1 MIKLKMFDESRISK
15 SMLSLTGI
23 LFALYIITGLL
34 DSYNFSIPAIGNI
47 FYLGAALGL
56 LAAGQTICMLT
67 GGIDLSLAMIATGAA
82 FIVSVKSSS
91 GLLVA
96 LSLALLYCI
105 VIGAI
110 NGLAVGLLG
119 MNPLIMTL
127 GMNAVLIG
135 VFTVGVT
142 TFLQG
147 SSTVPEVLVTLSTAS
162 IIDTS
167 GWVFESA
174 TADPRSWPFFASIVD
189 TLSWPFFIWLLVS
202 LIVLFILART
212 GLGRLIYAIGDNAQ
226 SARLAGVK
234 VWQVQVTTYVM
245 CAILGGIGGIILGG
259 QSGAVALSLANSFLL
274 PSVAA
279 VVIGG
284 TSIMGGIGG
293 YKGTMMGT
301 LILTLLSSLLTT
313 INSTEAVKQMIYGAI
328 VLATCLD
335 LRKNILRTS

>member
-1 MIKLKMFDESRISK
+1 MIKLKMFNESRISK
-15 SMLSLTGI
+15 SMLSLIGI

-34 DSYNFSIPAIGNI
+34 DSYNFSIPAIGNV

-91 GLLVA
+91 GLPIA

-110 NGLAVGLLG
+110 NGLAIGLLG

-147 SSTVPEVLVTLSTAS
+147 SSTVPEVLVTLSTSS

-167 GWVFESA
+167 TWVFESA
-174 TADPRSWPFFASIVD
+174 TADPRSWPFVASIVD

-202 LIVLFILART
+202 VIVLFILART

-284 TSIMGGIGG
+284 TSIMGGLGG

-313 INSTEAVKQMIYGAI
+313 VNSSEAVKQMIYGAI
-328 VLATCLD
+328 VLALAWTYS
-335 LRKNILRTS
+335 KISENS

>member
-147 SSTVPEVLVTLSTAS
+147 SSTVPDVLVTLSTAS

-174 TADPRSWPFFASIVD
+174 TADPRSWPFFASVVD

-313 INSTEAVKQMIYGAI
+313 INSSEAVKQMIYGAI
-328 VLATCLD
+328 VLALAWTYA
-335 LRKNILRTS
+335 KISENS

>member
-96 LSLALLYCI
+96 LSLALLYCV

-147 SSTVPEVLVTLSTAS
+147 SSTVPDVLVTLSTAS

-174 TADPRSWPFFASIVD
+174 TADPRSWPFFASVVD

-313 INSTEAVKQMIYGAI
+313 INSSEAVKQMIYGAI
-328 VLATCLD
+328 VLALAWTYA
-335 LRKNILRTS
+335 KISENS

>member
-1 MIKLKMFDESRISK
+1 MMNSIRNYATAKVSK
-15 SMLSLTGI
+15 SIWALVGI
-23 LFALYIITGLL
+23 LIALFSVTSLIDPYF
-34 DSYNFSIPAIGNI
+34 FSIPSIGTT
-47 FYLGAALGL
+47 LLLAAPLGL

-67 GGIDLSLAMIATGAA
+67 GGIDLSLAMIAAGAA
-82 FIVSVKSSS
+82 FIVSVKSSD
-91 GLLVA
+91 GLMIA
-96 LSLALLYCI
+96 LFWAFLYCF
-105 VIGAI
+105 VIGSI
-110 NGLAVGLLG
+110 NGLAIGLFG

-135 VFTVGVT
+135 VFAVGVT
-142 TFLQG
+142 TFLKG
-147 SSTVPEVLVTLSTAS
+147 SSTVPDILVTASTA
-162 IIDTS
+162 I
-167 GWVFESA
+167 FLF
-174 TADPRSWPFFASIVD
+174 DPISWPVI
-189 TLSWPFFIWLLVS
+189 IWAV
-202 LIVLFILART
+202 IGGLFLFMLTRT

-226 SARLAGVK
+226 AARLAGVK

-313 INSTEAVKQMIYGAI
+313 INSSEAVKQMIYGAI
-328 VLATCLD
+328 VLALAWTYA
-335 LRKNILRTS
+335 KISENS

>member
-1 MIKLKMFDESRISK
+1 MIKLKIFDESRISK

-96 LSLALLYCI
+96 LSLALLYCV

-147 SSTVPEVLVTLSTAS
+147 SSTVPDVLVTLSTAS

-245 CAILGGIGGIILGG
+245 CAVLGGIGGIILGG

-313 INSTEAVKQMIYGAI
+313 INSSEAVKQMIYGAI
-328 VLATCLD
+328 VLALAWTYA
-335 LRKNILRTS
+335 KISENS

>member
-1 MIKLKMFDESRISK
+1 MIKLKTFDESRISK

-34 DSYNFSIPAIGNI
+34 DPYNFSIPAIGNI

-91 GLLVA
+91 GLIVA

-147 SSTVPEVLVTLSTAS
+147 SSTVPEALVTLSTAS

-174 TADPRSWPFFASIVD
+174 TADPRSWPFVASIVD

-234 VWQVQVTTYVM
+234 VCQVQVTTYVM

-313 INSTEAVKQMIYGAI
+313 INSSEAVKQMIYGAI
-328 VLATCLD
+328 VLALAWTYA
-335 LRKNILRTS
+335 KISENS

>member
-91 GLLVA
+91 GLVVA

-147 SSTVPEVLVTLSTAS
+147 SSTVPEALVTLSTAS

-174 TADPRSWPFFASIVD
+174 TADPRSWPFVASIVD

-212 GLGRLIYAIGDNAQ
+212 GLGRLVYAIGDNAQ

-313 INSTEAVKQMIYGAI
+313 INSSEAVKQMIYGAI
-328 VLATCLD
+328 VLALAWTYA
-335 LRKNILRTS
+335 KISENS

>member
-34 DSYNFSIPAIGNI
+34 DSYNFSIPAIGKI

-96 LSLALLYCI
+96 LSLALLYCV

-135 VFTVGVT
+135 VCPVGVT

-174 TADPRSWPFFASIVD
+174 TADPRSWPFLASIVD

-313 INSTEAVKQMIYGAI
+313 INSSEAVKQMIYGAI
-328 VLATCLD
+328 VLALAWTYA
-335 LRKNILRTS
+335 KISEGA

>member
-23 LFALYIITGLL
+23 LLALYIITGLL
-34 DSYNFSIPAIGNI
+34 DPYNFSIPAIGNI

-91 GLLVA
+91 GLVVA

-147 SSTVPEVLVTLSTAS
+147 SSTVPEALVTLSTAS

-167 GWVFESA
+167 GWVFDSA

-313 INSTEAVKQMIYGAI
+313 INSSEAVKQMIYGAI
-328 VLATCLD
+328 VLALAWTYA
-335 LRKNILRTS
+335 KISENS

>member
-1 MIKLKMFDESRISK
+1 MSK
-15 SMLSLTGI
+15 SMLSLIGI
-23 LFALYIITGLL
+23 LFSLYILTGLL
-34 DSYNFSIPAIGNI
+34 DPYNFSIPAIGNV
-47 FYLGAALGL
+47 FYLAAALGL

-110 NGLAVGLLG
+110 NGLAIGLLG

-147 SSTVPEVLVTLSTAS
+147 SSTVPDLLVTLSTAS

-167 GWVFESA
+167 GWIFDSVS
-174 TADPRSWPFFASIVD
+174 ADPRSWPFFTSIID
-189 TLSWPFFIWLLVS
+189 ILSWPFFVWVLIS
-202 LIVLFILART
+202 AIVLFLLAKT

-226 SARLAGVK
+226 AAKLAGVR

-245 CAILGGIGGIILGG
+245 CAILGGIGGILLGG

-313 INSTEAVKQMIYGAI
+313 INSSEAVKQMIYGAI
-328 VLATCLD
+328 VLALAWTYA
-335 LRKNILRTS
+335 KISENA

>member
-1 MIKLKMFDESRISK
+1 
-15 SMLSLTGI
+15 MLSLIGI
-23 LFALYIITGLL
+23 LFSLYILTGLL
-34 DSYNFSIPAIGNI
+34 DPYNFSIPAIGNV
-47 FYLGAALGL
+47 FYLAAALGL

-110 NGLAVGLLG
+110 NGLAIGLLG

-147 SSTVPEVLVTLSTAS
+147 SSTVPDLLVTLSTAS

-167 GWVFESA
+167 GWIFDSVS
-174 TADPRSWPFFASIVD
+174 ADPRSWPFFTSIID
-189 TLSWPFFIWLLVS
+189 ILSWPFFVWVLIS
-202 LIVLFILART
+202 AIVLFLLAKT

-226 SARLAGVK
+226 AAKLAGVR

-245 CAILGGIGGIILGG
+245 CAILGGIGGILLGG

-313 INSTEAVKQMIYGAI
+313 INSSEAVKQMIYGAI
-328 VLATCLD
+328 VLALAWTYA
-335 LRKNILRTS
+335 KISENV

>member
-96 LSLALLYCI
+96 LSLALLYCV

-174 TADPRSWPFFASIVD
+174 TADPRSWPFLASIVD

-313 INSTEAVKQMIYGAI
+313 INSSEAVKQMIYGAI
-328 VLATCLD
+328 VLALAWTYA
-335 LRKNILRTS
+335 KISENS

>member
-1 MIKLKMFDESRISK
+1 MIKLKMFDVSRISK
-15 SMLSLTGI
+15 SILSLTGI

-96 LSLALLYCI
+96 LSLALLYCV

-174 TADPRSWPFFASIVD
+174 TADPRSWPFVASIVD

-313 INSTEAVKQMIYGAI
+313 INSSEAVKQMIYGAI
-328 VLATCLD
+328 VLALAWTYA
-335 LRKNILRTS
+335 KISGNS

>member
-34 DSYNFSIPAIGNI
+34 DSYNFSIPAIGNV

-147 SSTVPEVLVTLSTAS
+147 SSTVPEVLVTLSTSS

-167 GWVFESA
+167 TWVFESA
-174 TADPRSWPFFASIVD
+174 TADPRSWPFVASIVD

-313 INSTEAVKQMIYGAI
+313 INSSEAVKQMIYGAI
-328 VLATCLD
+328 VLALAWTYA
-335 LRKNILRTS
+335 KISENS

>member
-167 GWVFESA
+167 SWVFESA
-174 TADPRSWPFFASIVD
+174 TADPRSWPFVASIVD

-313 INSTEAVKQMIYGAI
+313 INSSEAVKQMIYGAI
-328 VLATCLD
+328 VLALAWTYA
-335 LRKNILRTS
+335 KISENS

>member
-1 MIKLKMFDESRISK
+1 MIKLKTFDESRISK

-34 DSYNFSIPAIGNI
+34 DPYNFSIPAIGNI

-174 TADPRSWPFFASIVD
+174 TADPRSWPFVASIVD

-313 INSTEAVKQMIYGAI
+313 INSSEAVKQMIYGAI
-328 VLATCLD
+328 VLALAWTYA
-335 LRKNILRTS
+335 KISENS

>member
-313 INSTEAVKQMIYGAI
+313 INSSEAVKQMIYGAI
-328 VLATCLD
+328 VLALAWTYA
-335 LRKNILRTS
+335 KISENS

>member
-1 MIKLKMFDESRISK
+1 MIKLKMFNESRISK
-15 SMLSLTGI
+15 SMLSLIGI

-34 DSYNFSIPAIGNI
+34 DSYNFSIPAIGNV

-91 GLLVA
+91 GLPIA
-96 LSLALLYCI
+96 LSLAFLYCI

-110 NGLAVGLLG
+110 NGLAIGLLG

-147 SSTVPEVLVTLSTAS
+147 SSTVPEVLVTLSTSS

-167 GWVFESA
+167 TWVFESA
-174 TADPRSWPFFASIVD
+174 TADPRSWPFVASIVD

-202 LIVLFILART
+202 VIVLFILART

-284 TSIMGGIGG
+284 TSIMGGLGG

-313 INSTEAVKQMIYGAI
+313 VNSSEAVKQMIYGAI
-328 VLATCLD
+328 VLALAWTYA
-335 LRKNILRTS
+335 KISENS

>member
-1 MIKLKMFDESRISK
+1 MKFFRPLANIRMSK
-15 SMLSLTGI
+15 SMLSLIGI
-23 LFALYIITGLL
+23 LFSLYILTGLL
-34 DSYNFSIPAIGNI
+34 DPYNFSIPAIGNV
-47 FYLGAALGL
+47 FYLAAALGL

-110 NGLAVGLLG
+110 NGLAIGLLG

-147 SSTVPEVLVTLSTAS
+147 SSTVPDLLVTLSTAS

-167 GWVFESA
+167 GWIFDSVS
-174 TADPRSWPFFASIVD
+174 ADPRSWPFFTSIID
-189 TLSWPFFIWLLVS
+189 ILSWPFFVWVLIS
-202 LIVLFILART
+202 AIVLFLLAKT

-226 SARLAGVK
+226 AAKLAGVR

-245 CAILGGIGGIILGG
+245 CAILGGIGGILLGG

-313 INSTEAVKQMIYGAI
+313 INSSEAVKQMIYGAI
-328 VLATCLD
+328 VLALAWTYA
-335 LRKNILRTS
+335 KISENA

>member
-96 LSLALLYCI
+96 LSLALLYCV

-147 SSTVPEVLVTLSTAS
+147 SSTVPDVLVTLSTAS

-313 INSTEAVKQMIYGAI
+313 INSSEAVKQMIYGAI
-328 VLATCLD
+328 VLALAWTYA
-335 LRKNILRTS
+335 KISENS